1 MPNLLTYL
9 NQTPISDLG
18 VDSRTNTI
26 LGFNH
31 QHDLGM
37 GGGRGPI
44 MTFKKKKRSLL

>member
-37 GGGRGPI
+37 GGGGGD
-44 MTFKKKKRSLL
+44 LL